1 MRKWPS
7 PFHDDRRG
15 TAIISG
21 AAIMNV
27 VETFGKD
34 LSEIEIVFSGAGAS
48 AIATAKSYLSLG
60 ARRPLSR

>member
-1 MRKWPS
+1 
-7 PFHDDRRG
+7 
-15 TAIISG
+15 
-21 AAIMNV
+21 MNV